1 MYSLSYTGLP
11 PGDFSLLERFMQC
24 GQVATEVEMCNIN
37 KAESFILRNY
47 MLSLQATQVQD
58 FCVYHP
64 RGKFDKISRI
74 FTGIWLY
81 TADGSSLICITAEL
95 LPLCL
100 TLIRNLIFASDQILY
115 LYAEWNCP
123 N

>member
-1 MYSLSYTGLP
+1 MGLP
-11 PGDFSLLERFMQC
+11 PGDFSLLKRFLQC
-24 GQVATEVEMCNIN
+24 GQVATEVEMWNIN

-47 MLSLQATQVQD
+47 IAKFASNTGTGFLCLPSQ
-58 FCVYHP
+58 
-64 RGKFDKISRI
+64 GKVRQNQSYFYLHLALYSRREL
-74 FTGIWLY
+74 TDLY
-81 TADGSSLICITAEL
+81 YSEL

-100 TLIRNLIFASDQILY
+100 ILVRNLIFASDQILN